1 VHRFFSR
8 INRTAIFAVLVCM
21 VGIALAACGDSAAT
35 ATTAPPPTAPATNT
49 TAAAANGDVQ
59 EVKLEIKEWQITP
72 NNVEVKAGKVRFIV
86 TNAGTMSH
94 NITILQN
101 GDVVG
106 STPTFAPSEGP
117 KTIEVELKAG
127 TYNMMCSLPGHAA
140 RGQTGTITVK

>member
-1 VHRFFSR
+1 MHRLFSR
-8 INRTAIFAVLVCM
+8 INRTAIFAVLLCM
-21 VGIALAACGDSAAT
+21 VGMTLAACGDSPAT
-35 ATTAPPPTAPATNT
+35 ATTAPPPTAQATNT
-49 TAAAANGDVQ
+49 TAAASGDVQ
-59 EVKLEIKEWQITP
+59 EVQLSIKEWQITP
-72 NNVEVKAGKVRFIV
+72 NNIEVKAGKVRFIV

-101 GDVVG
+101 GDVIG
-106 STPTFAPSEGP
+106 ATPTFAPSEGP

>member
-1 VHRFFSR
+1 MHRFFSR

-21 VGIALAACGDSAAT
+21 VGMTLAACGDSPAT
-35 ATTAPPPTAPATNT
+35 ATIPPAPATNT
-49 TAAAANGDVQ
+49 TAAASGDVQ
-59 EVKLEIKEWQITP
+59 EVQLSIKEWQITP
-72 NNVEVKAGKVRFIV
+72 NNIEVKAGRVRFIV
-86 TNAGTMSH
+86 TNEGTMSH

-101 GDVVG
+101 GDVIG

-117 KTIEVELKAG
+117 KTIEVDLKAG

>member
-1 VHRFFSR
+1 MHRFFSR
-8 INRTAIFAVLVCM
+8 INRTAIFAVLLCM
-21 VGIALAACGDSAAT
+21 VGMTLAACGDSPAT
-35 ATTAPPPTAPATNT
+35 PTTAPPPTVPATNT
-49 TAAAANGDVQ
+49 TAAASGDVQ
-59 EVKLEIKEWQITP
+59 EVQLSIKEWQITP
-72 NNVEVKAGKVRFIV
+72 SNVEVKAGKVRFIV

-101 GDVVG
+101 GDVIG
-106 STPTFAPSEGP
+106 ATPTFAPSEGP